1 MDQVMGQFEMVKL
14 LVDIGLGASLLYL
27 AFRFLRGGISDGQA
41 RQLATLDASLKSLI
55 REAEVSGNNLNDQ
68 LLRRQQSIE
77 SALRDIESNEGKLQ
91 RAIVSAKDLLGN
103 LDDQIKKVRED
114 LLDVERR
121 KVRIETEQEI
131 SARVVAPVRHAA
143 PASIKAPHPRPE
155 PARARVVEV
164 IEEEPL
170 YCEEIE
176 EEVGVEQNFERVNIF
191 GEAISES
198 LTPEVVPQTSNL
210 NARSALQQAVEKI
223 VEKKRATDQ
232 LSRPA
237 LDAIY
242 AAAEDMLRTG
252 KNIEAVAAR
261 TRLSLD
267 EVRTISQKVM
277 RDSILEAPQQSD
289 THARD
294 QRLGVL
300 AGQRRQD
307 QTI

>member
-1 MDQVMGQFEMVKL
+1 MGQFEMVKL

-91 RAIVSAKDLLGN
+91 RAIVAAKDLQAN
-103 LDDQIKKVRED
+103 LDEQMKKVRED

-121 KVRIETEQEI
+121 KVRIETEHEI
-131 SARVVAPVRHAA
+131 SARTITQNRQERVAPQT
-143 PASIKAPHPRPE
+143 PAKSITPRPE
-155 PARARVVEV
+155 PIRARVVEV
-164 IEEEPL
+164 TQEEPL
-170 YCEEIE
+170 FLEETE
-176 EEVGVEQNFERVNIF
+176 EEEETVQNFERVNIF
-191 GEAISES
+191 GEPISDS
-198 LTPEVVPQTSNL
+198 TPTEVISQSGST
-210 NARSALQQAVEKI
+210 RSALQQAVEKM
-223 VEKKRATDQ
+223 VEKKRSSSA

-237 LDAIY
+237 LDAINF
-242 AAAEDMLRTG
+242 AAEEMLRAG
-252 KNIEAVAAR
+252 KNLEAVAAR
-261 TRLSLD
+261 TKLSLD
-267 EVRTISQKVM
+267 EVRALSQKVM
-277 RDSILEAPQQSD
+277 RDSILEEPQSYE
-289 THARD
+289 TRARD

-300 AGQRRQD
+300 ASQRRQD